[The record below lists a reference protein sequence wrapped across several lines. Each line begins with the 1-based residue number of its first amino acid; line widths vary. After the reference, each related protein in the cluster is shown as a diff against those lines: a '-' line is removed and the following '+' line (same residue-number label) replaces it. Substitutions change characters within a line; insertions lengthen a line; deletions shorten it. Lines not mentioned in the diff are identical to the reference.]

1 MARSS
6 GTHFK
11 KLAGLIRT
19 ESRPTA
25 PRNGEMRLNL
35 TNNVLEVY
43 STSSSAWYGI
53 ALTTSTSSSTST
65 TTSA

>member
-1 MARSS
+1 MPRSG

-11 KLAGLIRT
+11 KLSGLIRT
-19 ESRPTA
+19 DSRPTA
-25 PRNGEMRLNL
+25 PRTAEMRLDL

-43 STSSSAWYGI
+43 SSSSSAWYGI

-65 TTSA
+65 TTT